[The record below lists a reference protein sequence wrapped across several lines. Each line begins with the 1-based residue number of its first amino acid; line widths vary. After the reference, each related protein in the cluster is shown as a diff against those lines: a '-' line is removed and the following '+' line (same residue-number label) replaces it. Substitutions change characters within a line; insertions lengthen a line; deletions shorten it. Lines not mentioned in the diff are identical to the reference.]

1 MSLITKAL
9 AGLLLVSGLFGTFLY
24 HRNQSLRQS
33 LKAEQAR
40 VLKLEHTLIATEKS
54 LATYVA
60 RAKATAERRDKNQK
74 EVTHALESHPDW
86 RDLPVPDAVYDSLY
100 GNRTA
105 VTPGKPAR

>member
-9 AGLLLVSGLFGTFLY
+9 AGLLLLSGLFGAFLY
-24 HRNQSLRQS
+24 QWNQSLRQS

-40 VLKLEHTLIATEKS
+40 VLKLEHTLLATEKS

-74 EVTHALESHPDW
+74 EVTHALESHQAW
-86 RDLPVPDAVYDSLY
+86 RDMPVPDAVYDSLY
-100 GNRTA
+100 GNRA
-105 VTPGKPAR
+105 PATPGSATR